1 MRRIFILMIGVLYAC
16 AAFATTEYT
25 VSDAI
30 DRALDV
36 DRTYEEAQLN
46 TEQNYT
52 AVNAAKGAFFP
63 RLSFDAY
70 ANKTYNLPG
79 ISIPADTFFDGQP
92 EIDIPMGYDEQVNLS
107 LTMTQPIYLAGIEWA
122 AYDMAKKS
130 SRLADEQE
138 RAAKEDVIYDVST
151 TYYGVLLAEDAVAV
165 AENSYEVAQSHLES
179 TREVYD
185 AGLVSEY
192 DVLRAQVQVTNLFN
206 ARNRAYD
213 GAVAARRGL
222 KLLLELPEDEDIVL
236 LDTMKVEFE
245 EFNLDEVVET
255 ARDNRSDPKQL
266 ERSIGLAEANV
277 SMEKS
282 ATRPTVAFMASAQ
295 EQSNKFTFDTD
306 YWSDTYNLTFSVSWP
321 FFDSFVTPTI
331 VKIAKYDTE
340 KLKITRDLAEDA
352 MELEIKGLYDR
363 YLTDEETVLSNEE
376 NVRLAERGYEIA
388 EARYNAG
395 LMTNLEVLDAQSAL
409 TQTQL
414 GYYSAL
420 NDYFVTRMD
429 LLKAMGTIIE
439 YYDK

>member
-1 MRRIFILMIGVLYAC
+1 V
-16 AAFATTEYT
+16 AFGAVEYT
-25 VSDAI
+25 IDDAI

-36 DRTYEEAQLN
+36 NRTYEEARLN
-46 TEQNYT
+46 TEQNYA

-79 ISIPADTFFDGQP
+79 VSIPADTFFDGQP
-92 EIDIPMGYDEQVNLS
+92 AFDIPMGFDEQVNLS

-122 AYDMAKKS
+122 GYDMAKKS

-138 RAAKEDVIYDVST
+138 RAAKEDVIYNVAT
-151 TYYGVLLAEDAVAV
+151 TYYGVLLAEEAAVV
-165 AENSYEVAQSHLES
+165 AEDSYEVAQSHLES
-179 TREVYD
+179 TQEMYD

-213 GAVAARRGL
+213 GVAAARRGL
-222 KLLLELPEDEDIVL
+222 KLLLELPQDEEIVL
-236 LDTMKVEFE
+236 LDSIMVEFE

-255 ARDNRSDPKQL
+255 ARENRSDLKQL
-266 ERSIGLAEANV
+266 DYSIGLAEANV

-282 ATRPTVAFMASAQ
+282 ATRPTVAFIASAQ
-295 EQSNKFTFDTD
+295 EQANEFSFDTD

-321 FFDSFVTPTI
+321 FFDSFVTPTF
-331 VKIAKYDTE
+331 VKIAKYDAE
-340 KLKITRDLAEDA
+340 KLRLTRDLAEDA
-352 MELEIKGLYDR
+352 MELELKSMYDR
-363 YLTDEETVLSNEE
+363 YLTDEETVLTNEE

-388 EARYNAG
+388 EERYYAG

-439 YYDK
+439 YYNK